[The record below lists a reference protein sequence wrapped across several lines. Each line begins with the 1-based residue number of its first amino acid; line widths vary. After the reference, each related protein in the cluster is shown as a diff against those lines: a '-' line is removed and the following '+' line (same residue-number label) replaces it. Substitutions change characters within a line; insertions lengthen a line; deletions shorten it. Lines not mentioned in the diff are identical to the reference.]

1 MKLFKIFIKNMH
13 RSQRERGQSI
23 VIVAIGMVTLIAF
36 IGLATDATMIYKTK
50 QDLQRT
56 VDSAS
61 LAAAYKLPS
70 HPNAIKA
77 AYEFADL
84 HGYTYDPSDP
94 VDPSVP
100 HLVVSFPVYD
110 PPRKVV
116 RVAATTESSYFFLKI
131 LGVKTIMVSATGEA
145 ESAPID
151 VYLVFDLSQSM
162 VYDTQ
167 KPSHWPPSGSP
178 CSNWDSSGMY
188 DCVAEYCNWART
200 CDPLDIHIKPAA
212 DFFVDQLDPEFDRVG
227 VVSYDQQGFNI
238 FPLSSN
244 FNAVKDAINN
254 LNAFDHQGASSS
266 RCPNTSPAGCNKNTN
281 IGDGLMFAHNGIAAQ
296 GRMDAI
302 WSIVLMT
309 DGRAN
314 VYRSC
319 STCPSTPP
327 PTPNCGAS
335 GCQTLHLCNECNEAE
350 TWAINNAIATWKF
363 HETVIYTIA
372 YGDIFFT
379 DPSNKD
385 LLIKIADWTDNGVLN
400 GSTNDF
406 WAVPNEA
413 GLRTAFVEIAE
424 RIYARL
430 LK

>member
-1 MKLFKIFIKNMH
+1 MKLFKIFIKNIH

-56 VDSAS
+56 VDSAA

-70 HPNAIKA
+70 PSNATKA

-100 HLVVSFPVYD
+100 YLEVSFPVYD

-116 RVAATTESSYFFLKI
+116 RVTATTESSYFFLKI

-151 VYLVFDLSQSM
+151 VYLVFDLSESM
-162 VYDTQ
+162 TYDTYSTQ
-167 KPSHWPPSGSP
+167 RPSPKPSWWVYQSDEIAQ
-178 CSNWDSSGMY
+178 W
-188 DCVAEYCNWART
+188 CNANRK

-238 FPLSSN
+238 FPLSSD

-254 LNAFDHQGASSS
+254 LNAFDHQQDPPSS
-266 RCPNTSPAGCNKNTN
+266 CPHTSPAGCNKNTN

-372 YGDIFFT
+372 YGEMFFT
-379 DPSNKD
+379 DPSYRD
-385 LLIKIADWTDNGVLN
+385 LMIDIADWTDNGVLN

-406 WAVPNEA
+406 WAVPDEA